1 MSRWLVHFL
10 CSVLMMCYGVCAVA
24 QPSPRAQPMSAS
36 SSVVPAPT
44 ETATN
49 PAESGH
55 GEQPTATPLP
65 IPSAFEG
72 ALDAPE
78 LLADLRV
85 ATPVRYASSAG
96 QRAGLLSLIPPYLAG
111 LERPPRHRPTA

>member
-1 MSRWLVHFL
+1 
-10 CSVLMMCYGVCAVA
+10 
-24 QPSPRAQPMSAS
+24 MSAS